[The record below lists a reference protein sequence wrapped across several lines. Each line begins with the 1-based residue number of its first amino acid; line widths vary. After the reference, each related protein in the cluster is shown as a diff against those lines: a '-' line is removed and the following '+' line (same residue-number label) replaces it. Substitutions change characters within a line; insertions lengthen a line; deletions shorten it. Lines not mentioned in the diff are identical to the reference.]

1 MLTYSENVKWKIA
14 ISCGTKK
21 NNNLKC
27 WPEQRPISNAGIK
40 ALDSWWDFALLK
52 VTVKTVFAVL
62 AFLWGIGFVLDSP
75 SRMSVCLTFIS
86 AVSEGPRAADGT
98 WSFLQRGCAATQWV
112 TLSIQVKG
120 VLGGDT
126 VGAAHAAAAWWQV
139 ILTDVGGAHCT
150 EQNIYI
156 YHVIFSRA
164 FQSSIIHAGTKNLLI
179 TSC

>member
-1 MLTYSENVKWKIA
+1 M
-14 ISCGTKK
+14 
-21 NNNLKC
+21 
-27 WPEQRPISNAGIK
+27 
-40 ALDSWWDFALLK
+40 D
-52 VTVKTVFAVL
+52 
-62 AFLWGIGFVLDSP
+62 
-75 SRMSVCLTFIS
+75 FIS

-139 ILTDVGGAHCT
+139 ILTDVGGAQ
-150 EQNIYI
+150 E
-156 YHVIFSRA
+156 VGVVVFSCGGARGSRRRQRGLA
-164 FQSSIIHAGTKNLLI
+164 ASILK

>member
-1 MLTYSENVKWKIA
+1 
-14 ISCGTKK
+14 
-21 NNNLKC
+21 
-27 WPEQRPISNAGIK
+27 
-40 ALDSWWDFALLK
+40 
-52 VTVKTVFAVL
+52 
-62 AFLWGIGFVLDSP
+62 
-75 SRMSVCLTFIS
+75 MSVCLTFIS
-86 AVSEGPRAADGT
+86 AVSEGPRAADCT

-156 YHVIFSRA
+156 YHVTVYFHVRFSH
-164 FQSSIIHAGTKNLLI
+164 QSFMQALKTYL
-179 TSC
+179 